1 VQELRLGRVGRDAR
15 RWSPVREHRWCTNRS
30 RTRERGYVDDPEFT
44 THKRTRVTSAA
55 DVTSRSA
62 AVESLPCPYR
72 TEIPKVVGT
81 AVADLFEPS
90 VAVVAVVGLGYVG
103 LPTALALVEA
113 GFSVVGCDVS
123 ENRLIAIKTGQ
134 VDLSEADHARL
145 RRHLGSEHLV
155 LTTEPSASAAADL
168 VLICVPTPVDKH
180 RVPDL
185 SALSAACASVVACA
199 VVGQIIVLVSTT
211 YVGCTRDL
219 LATPLRERGLMVGRD
234 VFVAFSP
241 ERIDPGNPAHD
252 PARTP
257 RVVGG
262 VSPSCTRRA
271 SEILSRTY
279 PLVQTVSSPEVA
291 EMTKLLENTFRA
303 VNIALANEF
312 SGIARELGVDPIEV
326 IHAAASKPFGFMTF
340 YPGPGAGGHCIP
352 CDPHYLLWQLKARR
366 SGTPLIATAME
377 AIALRPRTVVSRAEQ
392 ILAARARALAGA
404 RVLVLGVTYKP
415 GVADV
420 RESPAV
426 VILDE
431 LAAAGAEVAYAD
443 PLITTLE
450 TVAGSLQSVID
461 PAARDWDLV
470 IVHTLHPWLDH
481 TWLER
486 AYVLDATYQ
495 LPTMTG
501 CHVP

>member
-1 VQELRLGRVGRDAR
+1 MTSTVDAT
-15 RWSPVREHRWCTNRS
+15 P
-30 RTRERGYVDDPEFT
+30 D
-44 THKRTRVTSAA
+44 SAA
-55 DVTSRSA
+55 LG
-62 AVESLPCPYR
+62 LPCPYR
-72 TEIPKVVGT
+72 SEIAESLGG
-81 AVADLFEPS
+81 AVADSVEPG

-123 ENRLIAIKTGQ
+123 ENRLTAIKTGH
-134 VDLSEADHARL
+134 VDLSETDHARL
-145 RRHLGSEHLV
+145 RRHLGSVHLM
-155 LTTEPSASAAADL
+155 LTTEPSAIAAADL
-168 VLICVPTPVDKH
+168 VMICVPTPVDEH

-185 SALSAACASVVACA
+185 SALSAACSSVVSHA
-199 VVGQIIVLVSTT
+199 VFGQTIVLVSTT
-211 YVGCTRDL
+211 YVGCTREL
-219 LATPLRERGLMVGRD
+219 LATPLRERGLVVGLD

-241 ERIDPGNPAHD
+241 ERIDPGNRAHD
-252 PARTP
+252 PERTP

-262 VSPSCTRRA
+262 VSPRCARRA
-271 SEILSRTY
+271 SEVLSRTA

-312 SGIARELGVDPIEV
+312 SGIAREFGVDPIEV
-326 IHAAASKPFGFMTF
+326 IHAAASKPYGFMAF

-377 AIALRPRTVVSRAEQ
+377 AIALRPRTVAARAGQ
-392 ILAARARALAGA
+392 ILAIHARALAGA

-443 PLITTLE
+443 PLIPALE
-450 TVAGSLQSVID
+450 TAAGSLQTIAD

-470 IVHTLHPWLDH
+470 IVHTLHPGLDH
-481 TWLER
+481 AWLKH
-486 AYVLDATYQ
+486 ACVLDATYQ
-495 LPTMTG
+495 LPTTTR

>member
-1 VQELRLGRVGRDAR
+1 VVYVGDL
-15 RWSPVREHRWCTNRS
+15 
-30 RTRERGYVDDPEFT
+30 DFT
-44 THKRTRVTSAA
+44 SHKGTSVTSTVDA
-55 DVTSRSA
+55 TSDSA
-62 AVESLPCPYR
+62 AVGGLPCPHR
-72 TEIPKVVGT
+72 PEIAEVVDA
-81 AVADLFEPS
+81 AVADPVEPA
-90 VAVVAVVGLGYVG
+90 VAVVAVVGLDYVG

-123 ENRLIAIKTGQ
+123 ENRLTAIKTGQ

-145 RRHLGSEHLV
+145 RRRLGSEHLM

-168 VLICVPTPVDKH
+168 VLICVPTPVDRH
-180 RVPDL
+180 MVPDL
-185 SALSAACASVVACA
+185 SALAAACASVVSHA
-199 VVGQIIVLVSTT
+199 VVGQTIVLVSTT
-211 YVGCTRDL
+211 YVGCTREL
-219 LATPLRERGLMVGRD
+219 LASPLRERDLVVGRD

-252 PARTP
+252 PERTP

-262 VSPSCTRRA
+262 VSPRCSHRA
-271 SEILSRTY
+271 SEVLSRTSA
-279 PLVQTVSSPEVA
+279 LVQTVSSPEVA

-312 SGIARELGVDPIEV
+312 SGIAREFGVDPIEV
-326 IHAAASKPFGFMTF
+326 IHAAASKPYGFMAF

-352 CDPHYLLWQLKARR
+352 CDPHYLLWQLRARR

-377 AIALRPRTVVSRAEQ
+377 AIALRPRAIVCRAGQ
-392 ILAARARALAGA
+392 ILAAHARALAGA

-431 LAAAGAEVAYAD
+431 LAVAGAEVAYAD
-443 PLITTLE
+443 PLITTLQ
-450 TVAGSLQSVID
+450 TATGSLQTVPD
-461 PAARDWDLV
+461 PAERDWDLV
-470 IVHTLHPWLDH
+470 IVHTLHPWLDY
-481 TWLER
+481 TWLNR
-486 AYVLDATYQ
+486 ACVLDATYQ
-495 LPTMTG
+495 LPTGTG